1 MRRPRRFRHVSLG
14 SLRNGSLHITISFN
28 ESRDNYDRDD
38 GSFAC
43 AHPADGKRD
52 TRTRSCKEEI
62 IMKKVIS
69 VVLSISLVL
78 SVTLSAFAVEPA
90 KDIEDLDKEI
100 QSLLDER
107 ATVLSEFFR

>member
-1 MRRPRRFRHVSLG
+1 
-14 SLRNGSLHITISFN
+14 
-28 ESRDNYDRDD
+28 
-38 GSFAC
+38 
-43 AHPADGKRD
+43 
-52 TRTRSCKEEI
+52 
-62 IMKKVIS
+62 MKKVIS

-90 KDIEDLDKEI
+90 KDIEDLDKES